1 MKSVTTMAITGVLA
15 VYAPLGSFREP
26 RLAPPSATD
35 LLHAERRAE
44 EARERLEVPR
54 RRTGSWVQ
62 GGGGWGEPS
71 RPERRDD
78 GEHR

>member
-1 MKSVTTMAITGVLA
+1 MAGLLA
-15 VYAPLGSFREP
+15 VYAVLTPWRESRHEPP
-26 RLAPPSATD
+26 RATD

-44 EARERLEVPR
+44 EARERLERPR
-54 RRTGSWVQ
+54 QRTGGWMQ